1 MNMKTKLL
9 ASLALAA
16 LAFCA
21 MSAPIP
27 SYRVATNIAEAVS
40 HNMVTSTVTKSYIED
55 LGISGSGGR
64 VNATNIIND
73 IVRDESGATLVNISD
88 GTNVNRIVKIE
99 NVNKQL
105 GLSGLMSPGDKTK
118 LDNVDGT
125 VSAWNTFLYGSNVVF
140 GVTNYQSGTYSK
152 DYGKL
157 KINELREGQYREIY
171 DSRKEILVHITNE
184 TDRIRRE
191 INQDI
196 GASNA
201 TFMAR
206 LNDKAD
212 KAWGKYTSAGGDK
225 PTIEELGEDVI
236 HMTAPHT
243 VFGGGYEFQRVSVN
257 EGAIWVLTD
266 KGAPVYT
273 AGEEGVFKFQDIG
286 SSNYFGFAKSDS
298 YTLGCDTDGIQVYN
312 GIVKLTYNLTG
323 AIPIIY
329 YKQTLMGAGDW
340 EPLNDATGSPISGAS
355 VLVQWDEAPP
365 EHAQIAYIATGVRP
379 SGFFVAQIQVAGG
392 SKFFT
397 NMEADFQGGIT
408 CTNTLL
414 NVTGVIVPVYDGSSV
429 TWQWRSR

>member
-21 MSAPIP
+21 MSAPIT

-40 HNMVTSTVTKSYIED
+40 HNMVTSIVTKSYIED

-73 IVRDESGATLVNISD
+73 IVRDSTRATLINRTD
-88 GTNVNRIVKIE
+88 GQADNPIVTIGR
-99 NVNKQL
+99 VNKQFNL
-105 GLSGLMSPGDKTK
+105 AGLMAVEDKET
-118 LDNVDGT
+118 LDSISGT
-125 VSAWNTFLYGSNVVF
+125 VNAWNTFLYGSNVVF
-140 GVTNYQSGTYSK
+140 SITNYQSGTYSTEF
-152 DYGKL
+152 GKMR
-157 KINELREGQYREIY
+157 IVELRNGEYGEIY

-212 KAWGKYTSAGGDK
+212 RAWGKYTSAGGDK

-329 YKQTLMGAGDW
+329 YKRTLMGSGDW

-365 EHAQIAYIATGVRP
+365 EHTQVAYIATGVRP

-392 SKFFT
+392 SRFFT

>member
-1 MNMKTKLL
+1 MKRFVF
-9 ASLALAA
+9 S
-16 LAFCA
+16 
-21 MSAPIP
+21 MSCIVCVFAHAAPIP

-40 HNMVTSTVTKSYIED
+40 HNVVTSTVTKSYIED

-73 IVRDESGATLVNISD
+73 IVRDETGATLVNISD

-99 NVNKQL
+99 NVNKQF
-105 GLSGLMSPGDKTK
+105 GLSGLMSPSDKTK

-157 KINELREGQYREIY
+157 KINELRDGQYREIY

-201 TFMAR
+201 TYMAA
-206 LNDKAD
+206 LDGKAD
-212 KAWGKYTSAGGDK
+212 KAWGNHTSSGGDK
-225 PTIEELGEDVI
+225 PTVEELGGEDTVF
-236 HMTAPHT
+236 MTAPHT

-273 AGEEGVFKFQDIG
+273 AGEEGVFKFQDFG
-286 SSNYFGFAKSDS
+286 GTNYFGFAKSDS
-298 YTLGCDTDGIQVYN
+298 YTLGCDTDGIRVHSD
-312 GIVKLTYNLTG
+312 IVTLTYNITG
-323 AIPIIY
+323 AKPIIY
-329 YKQTLMGAGDW
+329 FKYSLVGEGEWERLTDGNGDAIPGA
-340 EPLNDATGSPISGAS
+340 T
-355 VLVQWDEAPP
+355 VQVQFDESPP
-365 EHAQIAYIATGVRP
+365 EGKQIAYINCGMYP
-379 SGFFVAQIQVAGG
+379 QGFFTAQIEMSGR

>member
-1 MNMKTKLL
+1 MNMKKKLL
-9 ASLALAA
+9 ASLTLAA
-16 LAFCA
+16 MAFCA

-40 HNMVTSTVTKSYIED
+40 RTVVSNTVTRSYIED
-55 LGISGSGGR
+55 LGISGYGGR

-73 IVRDESGATLVNISD
+73 ITRNSTQATLINRTD
-88 GTNVNRIVKIE
+88 GQEDNAIVTIGR
-99 NVNKQL
+99 VNKQFNL
-105 GLSGLMSPGDKTK
+105 AGLMTVEDKET
-118 LDNVDGT
+118 LDSISGT

-140 GVTNYQSGTYSK
+140 GVTNYQSGAYSK

-157 KINELREGQYREIY
+157 RINELRDGEYREIY

-184 TDRIRRE
+184 TDRIRGQ

-196 GASNA
+196 SASNRV
-201 TFMAR
+201 FMAA
-206 LNDKAD
+206 LDGKAD
-212 KAWGKYTSAGGDK
+212 RAWGKYTSAGGDK
-225 PTIEELGEDVI
+225 PDIEELGEDVVY
-236 HMTAPHT
+236 MTAPHT
-243 VFGGGYEFQRVSVN
+243 VFGGGYEFERVSVN

-266 KGAPVYT
+266 KGSPVYT

-298 YTLGCDTDGIQVYN
+298 YTIGCDTDGIQVYN

-329 YKQTLMGAGDW
+329 YKQTLTGEGDW
-340 EPLNDATGSPISGAS
+340 EPLNDASGNPISGAS

-365 EHAQIAYIATGVRP
+365 EHTQVAYISTGIRP
-379 SGFFVAQIQVAGG
+379 SGFFTAQIMMSGG

-408 CTNTLL
+408 CTNTQL
-414 NVTGVIVPVYDGSSV
+414 NVTGLIYPVYNGSTV
-429 TWQWRSR
+429 EWHWRSR

>member
-64 VNATNIIND
+64 VSATNIIND
-73 IVRDESGATLVNISD
+73 IVRDSTQAKLINRTDGQADNNIVTI
-88 GTNVNRIVKIE
+88 GR
-99 NVNKQL
+99 VNKQSNL
-105 GLSGLMSPGDKTK
+105 AGLMAVEDKET
-118 LDNVDGT
+118 LDSISGT
-125 VSAWNTFLYGSNVVF
+125 VNAWNTFLYGSNVVF
-140 GVTNYQSGTYSK
+140 SITNYQSGTYSTEF
-152 DYGKL
+152 GKMR
-157 KINELREGQYREIY
+157 IVELRNGEYGEIY

-184 TDRIRRE
+184 TDRIRRQ

-196 GASNA
+196 NASNA
-201 TFMAR
+201 NYMAA
-206 LNDKAD
+206 LDAKAD
-212 KAWGKYTSAGGDK
+212 RAWGKYTSAGGDK

-365 EHAQIAYIATGVRP
+365 EHTQVAYIATGVRP

-429 TWQWRSR
+429 TWRWRSR